1 MIKGE
6 HVSKGI
12 FWFIC
17 GFNERDEC
25 DFAETEMIAFPVSCD
40 REGKVSGNPD
50 FNSRKGN
57 AYNHKETWASFV
69 KHRKDLRKY
78 GWNYFPRGRV
88 EIAGGRALLYLN
100 INIIRYEGFWR
111 DIVNMFHLKG
121 LDVRVIV
128 DNSAHYHCHE
138 DDKRIQ

>member
-1 MIKGE
+1 M
-6 HVSKGI
+6 
-12 FWFIC
+12 
-17 GFNERDEC
+17 
-25 DFAETEMIAFPVSCD
+25 
-40 REGKVSGNPD
+40 
-50 FNSRKGN
+50 
-57 AYNHKETWASFV
+57 
-69 KHRKDLRKY
+69 
-78 GWNYFPRGRV
+78 